1 MSDNNLEHEAVLQLA
16 NVSKSFGPVNV
27 IKDVSLSVR
36 RGQVQALLGENGAG
50 KSTLIKM
57 IAGVHAPDSG
67 KILIDGTEVTIAS
80 TNDSEA
86 HGIAT
91 IHQELNLVPTL
102 SVAENIMLGRTPKR
116 FGLVNYKHL
125 NAQAQ
130 AALNLIGLDV
140 PLKQKVG
147 ELGIAKQQLIEIAK
161 ALSMNARILIL
172 DEPTAALTGKEVD
185 ALFAILD
192 ELKAKGV
199 AMVFISHHLDELA
212 RIADT
217 ISILR
222 DGEFVAEVPAS
233 TDEDTLV
240 QHMVGRAIEDQ
251 YPRGVVPETGAP
263 LLEVNSLSSSGSFND
278 VSFTVHAGEVVGLA
292 GLVGAGRTEV
302 VRAIAGADKYDS
314 GQVLVSG
321 KKLKAGDI
329 QGAIRAGV
337 GHIPEDRKGQAL
349 VLDGTV
355 NENLGYATL
364 AATAKAGL
372 ADRSGQ
378 KHRAQ
383 EVAEKLRIRMA
394 NIDQPIRNLSG
405 GNQQKAVFGRWVLA
419 QSNVLLLDEPTRG
432 VDVGAKVEIYNIINE
447 ITANGG
453 AVLMVSS
460 DLPEVLGMSDR
471 ILVMSGG
478 QLMANCRRTPLKTKS
493 WPWPCPTFHP
503 PLAPKPSRQAAMR
516 QRLPPS
522 RRNPSDHRSKYSRQR
537 GAEGQRTKQVFVLGH
552 GQRRT
557 GWPHHLVRGTVHCHP
572 ALFDR

>member
-86 HGIAT
+86 YGIAT

-278 VSFTVHAGEVVGLA
+278 VSFTVHAGEVVGLS

-337 GHIPEDRKGQAL
+337 GHIP
-349 VLDGTV
+349 
-355 NENLGYATL
+355 
-364 AATAKAGL
+364 
-372 ADRSGQ
+372 
-378 KHRAQ
+378 
-383 EVAEKLRIRMA
+383 
-394 NIDQPIRNLSG
+394 
-405 GNQQKAVFGRWVLA
+405 
-419 QSNVLLLDEPTRG
+419 
-432 VDVGAKVEIYNIINE
+432 
-447 ITANGG
+447 
-453 AVLMVSS
+453 
-460 DLPEVLGMSDR
+460 
-471 ILVMSGG
+471 
-478 QLMANCRRTPLKTKS
+478 
-493 WPWPCPTFHP
+493 
-503 PLAPKPSRQAAMR
+503 
-516 QRLPPS
+516 
-522 RRNPSDHRSKYSRQR
+522 
-537 GAEGQRTKQVFVLGH
+537 
-552 GQRRT
+552 
-557 GWPHHLVRGTVHCHP
+557 
-572 ALFDR
+572 

>member
-1 MSDNNLEHEAVLQLA
+1 MPDHTDDTVLQLV

-27 IKDVSLSVR
+27 IKDVTLSVR

-57 IAGVHAPDSG
+57 IAGVHQPDSG
-67 KILIDGTEVTIAS
+67 KILVDGSEATIAS

-116 FGLVNYKHL
+116 FGMVNRKHL

-140 PLKQKVG
+140 PLKQPVG

-185 ALFAILD
+185 ALFTILD

-240 QHMVGRAIEDQ
+240 QHMVGRAIEEQ
-251 YPRGVVPETGAP
+251 YPRGEVSEAGAP
-263 LLEVNSLSSSGSFND
+263 LL
-278 VSFTVHAGEVVGLA
+278 
-292 GLVGAGRTEV
+292 
-302 VRAIAGADKYDS
+302 
-314 GQVLVSG
+314 
-321 KKLKAGDI
+321 
-329 QGAIRAGV
+329 
-337 GHIPEDRKGQAL
+337 
-349 VLDGTV
+349 
-355 NENLGYATL
+355 
-364 AATAKAGL
+364 
-372 ADRSGQ
+372 
-378 KHRAQ
+378 
-383 EVAEKLRIRMA
+383 
-394 NIDQPIRNLSG
+394 
-405 GNQQKAVFGRWVLA
+405 
-419 QSNVLLLDEPTRG
+419 
-432 VDVGAKVEIYNIINE
+432 
-447 ITANGG
+447 
-453 AVLMVSS
+453 
-460 DLPEVLGMSDR
+460 
-471 ILVMSGG
+471 
-478 QLMANCRRTPLKTKS
+478 
-493 WPWPCPTFHP
+493 
-503 PLAPKPSRQAAMR
+503 
-516 QRLPPS
+516 
-522 RRNPSDHRSKYSRQR
+522 
-537 GAEGQRTKQVFVLGH
+537 
-552 GQRRT
+552 
-557 GWPHHLVRGTVHCHP
+557 
-572 ALFDR
+572 

>member
-1 MSDNNLEHEAVLQLA
+1 MSENNPEHETVLQLA

-185 ALFAILD
+185 ALFAILE

-251 YPRGVVPETGAP
+251 YPRGVIPEAGAP
-263 LLEVNSLSSSGSFND
+263 LLEVNSLTSGGSFND

-364 AATAKAGL
+364 ATTAKAGL

-378 KHRAQ
+378 KRRAQ

-432 VDVGAKVEIYNIINE
+432 VDVSAKVEIYNIINE

-478 QLMANCRRTPLKTKS
+478 QLAGELPKNTTQDEIMA
-493 WPWPCPTFHP
+493 
-503 PLAPKPSRQAAMR
+503 LAVSNLSSAA
-516 QRLPPS
+516 S
-522 RRNPSDHRSKYSRQR
+522 AETV
-537 GAEGQRTKQVFVLGH
+537 AEGDHDAAFATLEEESK
-552 GQRRT
+552 
-557 GWPHHLVRGTVHCHP
+557 
-572 ALFDR
+572 

>member
-1 MSDNNLEHEAVLQLA
+1 MPDHTDDTVLQLV

-27 IKDVSLSVR
+27 IKDVTLSVR

-57 IAGVHAPDSG
+57 IAGMHQPDSG
-67 KILIDGTEVTIAS
+67 KILVDGSEATIAS

-116 FGLVNYKHL
+116 FGMVNRKHL

-140 PLKQKVG
+140 PLKQPVG

-172 DEPTAALTGKEVD
+172 DELTAALTGKEVD
-185 ALFAILD
+185 ALFTILD

-251 YPRGVVPETGAP
+251 YPRMADEIKRGLT
-263 LLEVNSLSSSGSFND
+263 STSKFSD
-278 VSFTVHAGEVVGLA
+278 ISFTVHAGEIVGLA
-292 GLVGAGRTEV
+292 GLVGAGRTEI

-314 GQVLVSG
+314 GTVEVAG
-321 KKLKAGDI
+321 KKLKSGDI
-329 QGAIRAGV
+329 QGAIRSGV

-364 AATAKAGL
+364 AATSKAGL

-378 KHRAQ
+378 KRRAS

-394 NIDQPIRNLSG
+394 HIDQPIRNLSG

-419 QSNVLLLDEPTRG
+419 NSKVLLLDEPTRG
-432 VDVGAKVEIYNIINE
+432 VDVGAKVEIYNIINK
-447 ITANGG
+447 ITAGGG

-460 DLPEVLGMSDR
+460 DLPEILGMSDR

-478 QLMANCRRTPLKTKS
+478 KIAGELPKDTTQDEIMA
-493 WPWPCPTFHP
+493 
-503 PLAPKPSRQAAMR
+503 LAVSNVSSAATAETVHD
-516 QRLPPS
+516 
-522 RRNPSDHRSKYSRQR
+522 SDHAAAFATLKEDSQ
-537 GAEGQRTKQVFVLGH
+537 
-552 GQRRT
+552 
-557 GWPHHLVRGTVHCHP
+557 
-572 ALFDR
+572 